1 MVNKLVLHVATNKC
15 SPEQRRSTSCLL
27 KKVIFD
33 ENSSVTHVVFYMNTT
48 GKECPV
54 FTYEVTSQHLTITL
68 FLHLSDGVMLC
79 PEAFPESLQKTR
91 DFDQTCMKLL
101 TAKQ

>member
-54 FTYEVTSQHLTITL
+54 FTKKKP
-68 FLHLSDGVMLC
+68 GK
-79 PEAFPESLQKTR
+79 LQKTR
-91 DFDQTCMKLL
+91 VHEQFKTFEKARKLA
-101 TAKQ
+101 TRHWS